1 MKDNLLIVFTLIS
14 LLAIC
19 SCDKNDKDCYRRQ
32 IINFMN
38 INTINVLCGVIIN
51 QALNENGNHENSK

>member
-1 MKDNLLIVFTLIS
+1 MKDNLLIVFILIS

-19 SCDKNDKDCYRRQ
+19 SCDKNDKDCLSTPDNKFDEHKYDKCALR
-32 IINFMN
+32 
-38 INTINVLCGVIIN
+38 VIIN